1 MRRSIR
7 RGRARVRGVVAAVF
21 LAAGMIGLVAA
32 QGGDQFLDGIG
43 ETSLVARYL
52 FNGSAEDSSRNHLHA
67 SLQSSGAAFVDDERF
82 GRVLELAG
90 SGGYVQL
97 PPNALTGEEALS
109 IAAWPMSTTG
119 PDAPVGR

>member
-52 FNGSAEDSSRNHLHA
+52 FNGSADDSSRNHLHA
-67 SLQSSGAAFVDDERF
+67 SLQGSGAAFVDDERF

-90 SGGYVQL
+90 SC
-97 PPNALTGEEALS
+97 T
-109 IAAWPMSTTG
+109 
-119 PDAPVGR
+119 